1 MPKVFPF
8 KALRP
13 MPEYASKVS
22 ARSSDFSNQNL
33 LAEEIRTN
41 PFTFHHVTKNHLNY
55 SGAFQEPEKFLPF
68 AARFVQE
75 MKEKEILITDEKD
88 SFYLY
93 EQINPKGRHI
103 KGVIGLCSVDDLR
116 NDVIKKH
123 EEIRPSRLK
132 FLVELFKTTKVM
144 GEPTLLA
151 HAEPLVFDDS
161 KAVVVSSFTS
171 IDGKHHEIKRID
183 DDEVV
188 ADIKRQYDEMNAFY
202 IADGHHRSASI
213 EEFNNQYPTL
223 HNDKSLSLILQEDEL
238 GIKPFH
244 RLIKPVLPV
253 DHVELLDQL
262 SARFVITK
270 LDDHL
275 YDPEQKHDFGL
286 YMDKQWYKLVSKE
299 KSDRMDMEILEDDV
313 VREIFKIADSRTDS
327 QISFHPYG
335 AGLTSLVNLVDSG
348 TFDIAFT
355 SKACNFREVRK
366 VSDEHHTLP
375 AKSTYIEPKLR
386 AGMIIQEF
394 Y

>member
-1 MPKVFPF
+1 MPKVYPF

-22 ARSSDFSNQNL
+22 AKSSDFSNQNL

-68 AARFVQE
+68 AARFIQE
-75 MKEKEILITDEKD
+75 MKETQILIKEEEEC
-88 SFYLY
+88 FYLY
-93 EQINPKGRHI
+93 HQINTAGRHI
-103 KGVIGLCSVDDLR
+103 KGVIGLCSVDDYR
-116 NDVIKKH
+116 EDVIKKH
-123 EEIRPSRLK
+123 EAIRPSRLN

-151 HAEPLVFDDS
+151 HPEPIEFDES
-161 KAVVVSSFTS
+161 KSTVVSSFTS
-171 IDGKHHEIKRID
+171 VDGKHHEIRKISD
-183 DDEVV
+183 KLECSK
-188 ADIKRQYDEMNAFY
+188 IQEQYKKMNAFY

-223 HNDKSLSLILQEDEL
+223 HNDKSLCLILQEDEL

-253 DHVELLDQL
+253 NYDDLLNLL
-262 SARFVITK
+262 SKKFVVSPINEA
-270 LDDHL
+270 L
-275 YDPEQKHDFGL
+275 YDPEIKHDFGL
-286 YMDKQWYKLVSKE
+286 YMNKQWYKVVSRE
-299 KSDRMDMEILEDDV
+299 KSDKMDMEILEDDV
-313 VREIFKIADSRTDS
+313 VREIFEISDSRTDS

-335 AGLTSLVNLVDSG
+335 DGLTSLINLVDSG

-355 SKACNFREVRK
+355 SKACTFQEVRK
-366 VSDEHHTLP
+366 VSDMHHTLP